1 MRRLPDLY
9 SLTRVASWLMPL
21 VFLVSIESYFLRS
34 LHSSR
39 YGVQSIE
46 WVIFTVMTT
55 VVLIGTLV
63 IILLPVTQKGMME
76 EVPLPPSMKRSEDM
90 IRESLHLLFPFV
102 QMKRSEDDTRT
113 PASSI

>member
-1 MRRLPDLY
+1 
-9 SLTRVASWLMPL
+9 
-21 VFLVSIESYFLRS
+21 
-34 LHSSR
+34 
-39 YGVQSIE
+39 
-46 WVIFTVMTT
+46 
-55 VVLIGTLV
+55 
-63 IILLPVTQKGMME
+63 ME